1 MVKTA
6 KRLKAASE
14 KVDADNLYS
23 PAEAIALV
31 KELAT
36 AKFDETVEVAFRLGV
51 DPKKADQMLRGTVSL
66 PGGSGRNVK
75 VAVFAEGPAA
85 REATE
90 AGAEFVGSD
99 DLIEKIQGGWQEFD
113 VAIATPD
120 LMPKVG
126 RVGKLLRGLTPNPK
140 SGTVTTEVGKTV
152 AEIKGGKIEY
162 RTDKFG
168 NVHMILGKASFAE
181 SDLLRNFTAVL
192 EEIIR
197 VKPASSKGKYVRAI
211 TVTSTMG
218 LPVSVDPN
226 VTSRDITGSRERA

>member
-14 KVDADNLYS
+14 RVDPDKFHS
-23 PAEAIALV
+23 PAEAVSLA

-36 AKFDETVEVAFRLGV
+36 AKFDETIEVAFRLGV

-75 VAVFAEGPAA
+75 VAVFAVGAAA
-85 REATE
+85 REAEE
-90 AGAEFVGSD
+90 AGAEFVGED
-99 DLIEKIQGGWQEFD
+99 DLIERIQGGWQDFD

-126 RVGKLLRGLTPNPK
+126 RVGKILRGLTPNPK

-181 SDLLRNFTAVL
+181 ADLLRNFAAVL
-192 EEIIR
+192 DEIIR
-197 VKPASSKGKYVRAI
+197 VKPSSAKGKYVKAI
-211 TVTSTMG
+211 TITSTMG
-218 LPVSVDPN
+218 LPVAVDPN
-226 VTSRDITGSRERA
+226 VTPRDITGSRESA